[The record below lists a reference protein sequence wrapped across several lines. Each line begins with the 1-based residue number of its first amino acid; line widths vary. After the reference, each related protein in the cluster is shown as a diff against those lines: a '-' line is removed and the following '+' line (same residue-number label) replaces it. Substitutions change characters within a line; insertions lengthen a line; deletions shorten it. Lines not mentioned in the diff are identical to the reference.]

1 MSNDLVADEGIT
13 EEVRFLDRQRG
24 RTAGEERVVIAA
36 DDGRPAAHG
45 LWFAGRP
52 AAGLRRWADLV
63 VTNVDVLPEIAHEL
77 GPGASLMVAYEGD
90 ATERALR
97 RRVPPAAT
105 PLGFAMLEA
114 GCRWFK
120 DWYYPEG
127 GREGGT
133 KLQGTLPLD
142 DQRRKH
148 AEAELATELEAFLRR
163 DRVDEADRK
172 RAEDAL
178 DLLRSGA

>member
-1 MSNDLVADEGIT
+1 M
-13 EEVRFLDRQRG
+13 RFLDRQRG
-24 RTAGEERVVIAA
+24 RTAGEERVVIAT
-36 DDGRPAAHG
+36 DDGRRAAHG

-63 VTNVDVLPEIAHEL
+63 VTNVDVIPDIADEL

-90 ATERALR
+90 DTERALR

-105 PLGFAMLEA
+105 PLGMAMLSA

-142 DQRRKH
+142 DGRRTEADTKLV
-148 AEAELATELEAFLRR
+148 AELETFLERPG
-163 DRVDEADRK
+163 VDEGDRK
-172 RAEDAL
+172 RAREAL
-178 DLLRSGA
+178 HLLRSGE

>member
-1 MSNDLVADEGIT
+1 M
-13 EEVRFLDRQRG
+13 RFLERQRG
-24 RTAGEERVVIAA
+24 RTAGEERVVIGT

-63 VTNVDVLPEIAHEL
+63 VTDLSVLREIARDL

-90 ATERALR
+90 DTERALR
-97 RRVPPAAT
+97 RRVPAAAT
-105 PLGFAMLEA
+105 PLGLAMLAA
-114 GCRWFK
+114 GVRWFK

-133 KLQGTLPLD
+133 KLQGTLPLN
-142 DQRRKH
+142 DQRRSK
-148 AEAELATELEAFLRR
+148 AEAELADELEAFLQR
-163 DRVDEADRK
+163 EGANEGDRK
-172 RAEDAL
+172 RAREAL
-178 DLLRSGA
+178 DLLRGGA

>member
-1 MSNDLVADEGIT
+1 M
-13 EEVRFLDRQRG
+13 RFLDRQRG
-24 RTAGEERVVIAA
+24 RTAGEERVVIAT
-36 DDGRPAAHG
+36 DNGRRAAHG

-63 VTNVDVLPEIAHEL
+63 VNDLEVLPEIAQEL

-90 ATERALR
+90 DTERALR
-97 RRVPPAAT
+97 RRVPAAAT
-105 PLGFAMLEA
+105 PLGLAMLDA

-142 DQRRKH
+142 DRRREE
-148 AEAELATELEAFLRR
+148 AEAKLVNELEAFLQRQGADEG
-163 DRVDEADRK
+163 DRERAREAIH
-172 RAEDAL
+172 
-178 DLLRSGA
+178 LLRSGA

>member
-1 MSNDLVADEGIT
+1 
-13 EEVRFLDRQRG
+13 VRFLERKPG
-24 RTAGEERVVIAA
+24 RTAGEERVVIAT
-36 DDGRPAAHG
+36 DDERPAARG
-45 LWFAGRP
+45 LWFAGRG
-52 AAGLRRWADLV
+52 ASGLRPWADLV
-63 VTNVDVLPEIAHEL
+63 VTEVAVLPQVADAL

-90 ATERALR
+90 ETEAALR

-105 PLGFAMLEA
+105 PLGIALLRA

-142 DQRRKH
+142 HERRRQ
-148 AEAELATELEAFLRR
+148 AEGEVAAELRRFLDDHRATEQDHARAREALSLLPS
-163 DRVDEADRK
+163 VSA
-172 RAEDAL
+172 AEQP
-178 DLLRSGA
+178 

>member
-1 MSNDLVADEGIT
+1 M
-13 EEVRFLDRQRG
+13 RFLDRQRG
-24 RTAGEERVVIAA
+24 RTAGEERVVIAT
-36 DDGRPAAHG
+36 DDGGKAAHG
-45 LWFAGRP
+45 LLFAGRP

-63 VTNVDVLPEIAHEL
+63 VTNLDVLPEIAKEL

-90 ATERALR
+90 DTERALR

-105 PLGFAMLEA
+105 PVGLAMLAA

-142 DQRRKH
+142 QRRREEADAKLI
-148 AEAELATELEAFLRR
+148 AELETFL
-163 DRVDEADRK
+163 DRPGVDEGDRS
-172 RAEDAL
+172 RAREAL
-178 DLLRSGA
+178 HLLRSGA

>member
-1 MSNDLVADEGIT
+1 M
-13 EEVRFLDRQRG
+13 
-24 RTAGEERVVIAA
+24 VIATE
-36 DDGRPAAHG
+36 DGRPAAHG

-63 VTNVDVLPEIAHEL
+63 VTNVDILPDIAHEL

-90 ATERALR
+90 DTERALR

-105 PLGFAMLEA
+105 PLGSALLAA

-142 DQRRKH
+142 DRRRTQ
-148 AEAELATELEAFLRR
+148 AEAELVKELEAFLARQG
-163 DRVDEADRK
+163 VDEGDRK
-172 RAEDAL
+172 RARDAL

>member
-1 MSNDLVADEGIT
+1 M
-13 EEVRFLDRQRG
+13 RFLDRQRG
-24 RTAGEERVVIAA
+24 RTAGEERVVIAT

-63 VTNVDVLPEIAHEL
+63 VTNLDVLPEVAREL
-77 GPGASLMVAYEGD
+77 GPGASVMVAYEGD
-90 ATERALR
+90 DTERALR

-105 PLGFAMLEA
+105 PLGLAMLAA
-114 GCRWFK
+114 GSRWFK

-142 DQRRKH
+142 DRRREQ
-148 AEAELATELEAFLRR
+148 AEAALMTELEAFLQRQG
-163 DRVDEADRK
+163 VDEADRK
-172 RAEDAL
+172 RAREAL
-178 DLLRSGA
+178 HLLRSGT